1 MFSKRN
7 TKGMR
12 VFNVV
17 VRDSDPKY
25 EGYPSAVTVAANP
38 DKFEVDYGVKIKA
51 DPNARMEDID
61 ENMFDG

>member
-1 MFSKRN
+1 
-7 TKGMR
+7 MR

-25 EGYPSAVTVAANP
+25 ENYPSAVTVAANP
-38 DKFEVDYGVKIKA
+38 DKFELDYGVKIKA